1 VGVLEWIEL
10 SVNVEEGV
18 LVSVVGAMVK
28 GGAGVRKPS
37 KSNSDR
43 LFDEGASLNASIK
56 GKESS
61 LLAMVSLNKLGKRNG
76 LPLRVPIRG
85 KG

>member
-1 VGVLEWIEL
+1 MGFSEWLEL
-10 SVNVEEGV
+10 FVSVEEGV
-18 LVSVVGAMVK
+18 LASVVGAVVK
-28 GGAGVRKPS
+28 GGAGVGKPS